1 MPKPKVNELSSRED
15 FVIEQ
20 YQYMKKINKIGDK
33 LFNLYYIDVD
43 KASELS
49 PMMRGMVP
57 TYYVDP
63 NNPEHPG
70 AYILAGT
77 SSIPYLERMVF
88 VTPFVNGKG
97 KYELDLS
104 AWKGLLVK
112 PDEFNTKTKDFR
124 KTKLEPMVIM
134 GERFGGERYN
144 QSLILRE
151 SNTPAKQELVL
162 PFLQLPSRKSEGE
175 EAYQAGLNELIYKPF
190 YQYLPD
196 YIYRKLNFVGIPQ
209 DTLDELCEN
218 DVADLETDDGDIVTV
233 TKSLFPCIS
242 KDQRFS
248 IAKVME
254 PNIDTSEG
262 RFHYIVQEEMVN
274 EIGVASI
281 IIFTLL
287 AALQMTEEYQEGE

>member
-49 PMMRGMVP
+49 PMMRAMVP

-151 SNTPAKQELVL
+151 SNTPAKQELIL

-175 EAYQAGLNELIYKPF
+175 EAYQEGLNELIYKPF

-196 YIYRKLNFVGIPQ
+196 YIYKKLNYVGIPQ

-218 DVADLETDDGDIVTV
+218 DVADLETEDGDIVTV

-281 IIFTLL
+281 TIFTLL
-287 AALQMTEEYQEGE
+287 AALQMTEEYHDE